1 MESQYFEQFDEI
13 RKVKSKDFL
22 KEKKKF
28 DFFNTNEFSEDQAF
42 MNYRMSGSIY
52 EQFICLYEGY
62 AETSLFLLEDC
73 ITNDHSSKKDIWIFP
88 IFFNIIHA
96 LELFLKATRY
106 LLKKIEDNSIDDKCI
121 VEGKHDILYLSKDV
135 YNKIIKNNEFNK
147 FKDDFKLIH
156 TFVKMIKDIFK
167 IETVNKGEFIAP
179 RYPITENNEPYPYVE
194 QNKYI
199 EGTNFLVDE
208 RFTIKMKNL
217 YIWVIKIYQICEDVN
232 NYVQYLAFKK

>member
-1 MESQYFEQFDEI
+1 
-13 RKVKSKDFL
+13 
-22 KEKKKF
+22 
-28 DFFNTNEFSEDQAF
+28 
-42 MNYRMSGSIY
+42 
-52 EQFICLYEGY
+52 
-62 AETSLFLLEDC
+62 
-73 ITNDHSSKKDIWIFP
+73 
-88 IFFNIIHA
+88 
-96 LELFLKATRY
+96 
-106 LLKKIEDNSIDDKCI
+106 
-121 VEGKHDILYLSKDV
+121 
-135 YNKIIKNNEFNK
+135 
-147 FKDDFKLIH
+147 
-156 TFVKMIKDIFK
+156 MIKDIFK